1 MNERLD
7 ALVKEVTA
15 EPDLEVSSSTVLTS
29 ITGFIRENANSPRA
43 LVDFAR
49 DLEAYRA
56 PLALAIAGPPKAQAA
71 VHATDLSSV
80 TGGSRNAGP
89 FDVGHIETI
98 KEELGRLGPAR
109 APLDRIVATSPEMA
123 AGRAAALADQG
134 KPLV

>member
-56 PLALAIAGPPKAQAA
+56 PLALAIGHDSRGVAKSLASLIGGP
-71 VHATDLSSV
+71 
-80 TGGSRNAGP
+80 
-89 FDVGHIETI
+89 
-98 KEELGRLGPAR
+98 LGRQPEILPLANFASLGSIPR

>member
-56 PLALAIAGPPKAQAA
+56 PLALAIGNDPHGVAKSAASLIGPEISP
-71 VHATDLSSV
+71 
-80 TGGSRNAGP
+80 
-89 FDVGHIETI
+89 
-98 KEELGRLGPAR
+98 PASPR
-109 APLDRIVATSPEMA
+109 APLDRIVATSPEME

-134 KPLV
+134 KTAPAPVFKPLV